1 MAGGHVEGRVGGVG
15 HLVVHGHSPVHRLAP
30 EAKVVA
36 TFAFVICVAL
46 TPREQIWAFGVHA
59 AVAISIVALAG
70 VPTRVLLARLAVI
83 IPFLTFA
90 VLVPFVA
97 GGEEVDV
104 LGVGLSRDG
113 LWGAWNVAAKASI
126 GATASIILSATT
138 SVPEILKALTRLR
151 VPRVLVSI
159 MSFMMRYL
167 DLLVD
172 QLGRMR
178 TSMTA
183 RCHDPRWLWQAKPI
197 ASSAGAL
204 FVRSYERGERVH
216 QAMLSRGFSGTMPD
230 TEERA
235 TPGADWARAALPP
248 VVALAALLSA
258 VVL

>member
-1 MAGGHVEGRVGGVG
+1 MAGGLDGRGVG
-15 HLVVHGHSPVHRLAP
+15 HLVIHGHSPVHRLAP
-30 EAKVVA
+30 ETKVVS

-46 TPREQIWAFGVHA
+46 TPREQMWAFGVHA
-59 AVAISIVALAG
+59 AVALSIVVLAG
-70 VPTRVLLARLAVI
+70 LPARVVLARLAVI

-90 VLVPFVA
+90 ALVPFVA
-97 GGEEVDV
+97 GGEEIEV
-104 LGVGLSRDG
+104 LGIGLSRDG

-138 SVPEILKALTRLR
+138 SVPEILRALTRLR
-151 VPRVLVSI
+151 VPKVLVSI
-159 MSFMMRYL
+159 MAFMMRYL

-216 QAMLSRGFSGTMPD
+216 QAMLSRGFTGTMPEL
-230 TEERA
+230 EEQA
-235 TPGADWARAALPP
+235 TPGGDWARAAVPP
-248 VVALAALLSA
+248 VAALTALLAAVML
-258 VVL
+258 

>member
-1 MAGGHVEGRVGGVG
+1 MAGGLDGRGVG
-15 HLVVHGHSPVHRLAP
+15 HLVIHGHSPVHRLAP
-30 EAKVVA
+30 ETKVVS

-46 TPREQIWAFGVHA
+46 TPREQMWAFGVHA
-59 AVAISIVALAG
+59 AVALSIVVLAG
-70 VPTRVLLARLAVI
+70 LPARVVLVRLAVI

-90 VLVPFVA
+90 ALVPFVA
-97 GGEEVDV
+97 GGEEIEV
-104 LGVGLSRDG
+104 LGIGLSRDG

-138 SVPEILKALTRLR
+138 SVPEILRALTRLR
-151 VPRVLVSI
+151 VPKVLVSI
-159 MSFMMRYL
+159 MAFMMRYL

-216 QAMLSRGFSGTMPD
+216 QAMLSRGFTGTMPD
-230 TEERA
+230 LEEQA
-235 TPGADWARAALPP
+235 TPGGDWARAAVPP
-248 VVALAALLSA
+248 VAALTALLAAVML
-258 VVL
+258 

>member
-104 LGVGLSRDG
+104 LGIGLSRDG

-126 GATASIILSATT
+126 GATAS
-138 SVPEILKALTRLR
+138 LKALTRLR

>member
-1 MAGGHVEGRVGGVG
+1 MAGGLDGRGVG
-15 HLVVHGHSPVHRLAP
+15 HLVIHGHSPVHRLAP
-30 EAKVVA
+30 ETKVVS

-46 TPREQIWAFGVHA
+46 TPREQMWAFGVHA
-59 AVAISIVALAG
+59 AVALSIVVLAG
-70 VPTRVLLARLAVI
+70 LPARVVLARLAVI

-90 VLVPFVA
+90 ALVPFVA
-97 GGEEVDV
+97 GGEEIEV
-104 LGVGLSRDG
+104 LGIGLSRDG

-138 SVPEILKALTRLR
+138 SVPEILRALTRLR
-151 VPRVLVSI
+151 VPKVLVSI
-159 MSFMMRYL
+159 MAFMMRYL

-197 ASSAGAL
+197 AASAGAL

-216 QAMLSRGFSGTMPD
+216 QAMLSRGFTGTMPD
-230 TEERA
+230 LEEQA
-235 TPGADWARAALPP
+235 TPGGDWARAAVPP
-248 VVALAALLSA
+248 VAALTALLAA
-258 VVL
+258 VMW

>member
-1 MAGGHVEGRVGGVG
+1 MAGGLDGRGVG
-15 HLVVHGHSPVHRLAP
+15 HLVIHGHSPVHRLAP
-30 EAKVVA
+30 ETKVVS

-46 TPREQIWAFGVHA
+46 TPREQMWAFGVHA
-59 AVAISIVALAG
+59 AVALSIV
-70 VPTRVLLARLAVI
+70 VLARLAVI

-90 VLVPFVA
+90 ALVPFVA

-104 LGVGLSRDG
+104 LGIGLSRDG

-138 SVPEILKALTRLR
+138 SVPEILRALTRLR
-151 VPRVLVSI
+151 VPKVLVSI
-159 MSFMMRYL
+159 MAFMMRYL

-216 QAMLSRGFSGTMPD
+216 QAMLSRGFTGTMPD
-230 TEERA
+230 LEEQA
-235 TPGADWARAALPP
+235 TPGGDWARAAVPP
-248 VVALAALLSA
+248 VAALTALLAAVML
-258 VVL
+258 

>member
-1 MAGGHVEGRVGGVG
+1 MAGGLDGRGVG
-15 HLVVHGHSPVHRLAP
+15 HLVIHGHSPVHRLAP
-30 EAKVVA
+30 ETKVVS

-46 TPREQIWAFGVHA
+46 TPREQMWAFGVHA
-59 AVAISIVALAG
+59 AVALSIVVLAG
-70 VPTRVLLARLAVI
+70 LPARVVLARLAVI

-90 VLVPFVA
+90 ALVPFVA
-97 GGEEVDV
+97 GGEEIEV
-104 LGVGLSRDG
+104 LGIGLSRDG

-138 SVPEILKALTRLR
+138 SVPEILRALTRLR
-151 VPRVLVSI
+151 VPKVLVSI
-159 MSFMMRYL
+159 MAFMMRYL

-216 QAMLSRGFSGTMPD
+216 QAMLSRGFTGTMPD
-230 TEERA
+230 LEEQA
-235 TPGADWARAALPP
+235 TPGGHWARAAVPP
-248 VVALAALLSA
+248 VAALTALLAAVML
-258 VVL
+258 

>member
-1 MAGGHVEGRVGGVG
+1 MAGGLDGRGVG
-15 HLVVHGHSPVHRLAP
+15 HLVIHGHSPVHRLAP
-30 EAKVVA
+30 ETKVVS

-46 TPREQIWAFGVHA
+46 TPREQMWAFGVHA
-59 AVAISIVALAG
+59 AVALSIVVLAG
-70 VPTRVLLARLAVI
+70 LPARVVLARLAVI

-90 VLVPFVA
+90 ALVPFVA
-97 GGEEVDV
+97 GGEEIEV
-104 LGVGLSRDG
+104 LGIGLSRDG

-138 SVPEILKALTRLR
+138 SVPEILRALTRLR
-151 VPRVLVSI
+151 VPKVLVSI
-159 MSFMMRYL
+159 MAFMMRYL

-178 TSMTA
+178 TTMTA

-216 QAMLSRGFSGTMPD
+216 QAMLSRGFTGTMPD
-230 TEERA
+230 LEEQA
-235 TPGADWARAALPP
+235 TPGGDWARAAVPP
-248 VVALAALLSA
+248 VAALTALLAAVML
-258 VVL
+258 

>member
-1 MAGGHVEGRVGGVG
+1 
-15 HLVVHGHSPVHRLAP
+15 
-30 EAKVVA
+30 
-36 TFAFVICVAL
+36 
-46 TPREQIWAFGVHA
+46 
-59 AVAISIVALAG
+59 
-70 VPTRVLLARLAVI
+70 ARLAVI

-90 VLVPFVA
+90 ALVPFVA

-104 LGVGLSRDG
+104 LGIGLSRDG

-138 SVPEILKALTRLR
+138 SVPEILRALTRLR
-151 VPRVLVSI
+151 VPKVLVSI
-159 MSFMMRYL
+159 MAFMMRYL

-216 QAMLSRGFSGTMPD
+216 QAMLSRGFTGTMPD
-230 TEERA
+230 LEEQA
-235 TPGADWARAALPP
+235 TPGGDWARAAVPP
-248 VVALAALLSA
+248 VAALTALLAAVML
-258 VVL
+258 

>member
-1 MAGGHVEGRVGGVG
+1 MAGGLVGRGVG
-15 HLVVHGHSPVHRLAP
+15 HLVIHGHSPVHRLAP
-30 EAKVVA
+30 ETKVVA
-36 TFAFVICVAL
+36 TFAFVMCVAL
-46 TPREQIWAFGVHA
+46 TPREQMWAFGVHA
-59 AVAISIVALAG
+59 AVAVSIVALAG
-70 VPTRVLLARLAVI
+70 LPARVVLARLAVI

-104 LGVGLSRDG
+104 LGLGLSRDG

-138 SVPEILKALTRLR
+138 SVPEILRALTRLR
-151 VPRVLVSI
+151 VPKVLVSI
-159 MSFMMRYL
+159 MAFMMRYL

-216 QAMLSRGFSGTMPD
+216 QAMLSRGFTGTMPD
-230 TEERA
+230 LEEQA
-235 TPGADWARAALPP
+235 TSGGDWARAAVPP
-248 VVALAALLSA
+248 VAALTALLAAVML
-258 VVL
+258 

>member
-1 MAGGHVEGRVGGVG
+1 MAGGLDGRGVG
-15 HLVVHGHSPVHRLAP
+15 HLVIHGHSPVHRLAP
-30 EAKVVA
+30 ETKVVS

-46 TPREQIWAFGVHA
+46 TPREQMWAFGVHA
-59 AVAISIVALAG
+59 AVALSIVVLAG
-70 VPTRVLLARLAVI
+70 LPARVVLARLAVI

-90 VLVPFVA
+90 ALVPFVA
-97 GGEEVDV
+97 GGEEIEV
-104 LGVGLSRDG
+104 LGIGLSRDG

-138 SVPEILKALTRLR
+138 SVPAILRALTRLR
-151 VPRVLVSI
+151 VPKVLVSI
-159 MSFMMRYL
+159 MAFMMRYL

-216 QAMLSRGFSGTMPD
+216 QAMLSRGFTGTMPD
-230 TEERA
+230 LEEQA
-235 TPGADWARAALPP
+235 TPGGDWARAAAPP
-248 VVALAALLSA
+248 VAALTALLAAVML
-258 VVL
+258 

>member
-1 MAGGHVEGRVGGVG
+1 MAGGLDGRGVG
-15 HLVVHGHSPVHRLAP
+15 HLVIHGHSPVHRLAP
-30 EAKVVA
+30 ETKVVS

-46 TPREQIWAFGVHA
+46 TPREQMWAFGVHA
-59 AVAISIVALAG
+59 AIALSIVVLAG
-70 VPTRVLLARLAVI
+70 LPARVVLARLAVI

-90 VLVPFVA
+90 ALVPFVA
-97 GGEEVDV
+97 GGEEIEV
-104 LGVGLSRDG
+104 LGIGLSRDG

-138 SVPEILKALTRLR
+138 SVPEILRALTRLR
-151 VPRVLVSI
+151 VPKVLVSI
-159 MSFMMRYL
+159 MAFMMRYL

-216 QAMLSRGFSGTMPD
+216 QAMLSRGFTGTMPD
-230 TEERA
+230 LEEQA
-235 TPGADWARAALPP
+235 TPGGDWARAAVPP
-248 VVALAALLSA
+248 VAALTALLAAVML
-258 VVL
+258 

>member
-1 MAGGHVEGRVGGVG
+1 MAGGLDGRGVG
-15 HLVVHGHSPVHRLAP
+15 HLVIHGHSPVHRLAP
-30 EAKVVA
+30 ETKVVS

-46 TPREQIWAFGVHA
+46 TPREQMWAFGVHA
-59 AVAISIVALAG
+59 AVALSIVVLAG
-70 VPTRVLLARLAVI
+70 LPARVVLARLAVI

-90 VLVPFVA
+90 ALVPFVA
-97 GGEEVDV
+97 GGEEIKV
-104 LGVGLSRDG
+104 LGIGLSRDG

-138 SVPEILKALTRLR
+138 SVPEILRALTRLR
-151 VPRVLVSI
+151 VPKVLVSI
-159 MSFMMRYL
+159 MAFMMRYL

-216 QAMLSRGFSGTMPD
+216 QAMLSRGFTGTMPD
-230 TEERA
+230 LEEQA
-235 TPGADWARAALPP
+235 TPGGHWARAAVPP
-248 VVALAALLSA
+248 VAALTALLAAVML
-258 VVL
+258 

>member
-1 MAGGHVEGRVGGVG
+1 MAGGLDGRGVG
-15 HLVVHGHSPVHRLAP
+15 HLVIHGHSPVHRLAP
-30 EAKVVA
+30 ETKVVS

-46 TPREQIWAFGVHA
+46 TPREQMWAFGVHA
-59 AVAISIVALAG
+59 AVALSIVVLAG
-70 VPTRVLLARLAVI
+70 LPARVVLARLAVI

-90 VLVPFVA
+90 ALVPFVA
-97 GGEEVDV
+97 GGEEIEV
-104 LGVGLSRDG
+104 LGIGLSRDG

-138 SVPEILKALTRLR
+138 SVPEILRALTRLR
-151 VPRVLVSI
+151 VPKVLVSI
-159 MSFMMRYL
+159 MAFMMRYL

-216 QAMLSRGFSGTMPD
+216 QAMLSRGFTGTMPD
-230 TEERA
+230 LEDQA
-235 TPGADWARAALPP
+235 TPGGDWARAAVPP
-248 VVALAALLSA
+248 VAALTALLAAVML
-258 VVL
+258 

>member
-1 MAGGHVEGRVGGVG
+1 MAGGLDGRGVG
-15 HLVVHGHSPVHRLAP
+15 HLVIHGHSPVHRLAP
-30 EAKVVA
+30 ETKVVS

-46 TPREQIWAFGVHA
+46 TPREQMWAFGVHA
-59 AVAISIVALAG
+59 AVALSIVVLAG
-70 VPTRVLLARLAVI
+70 LPARVVLARLAVI

-90 VLVPFVA
+90 ALVPFVA
-97 GGEEVDV
+97 GGEEIEV
-104 LGVGLSRDG
+104 LGIGLSRDG
-113 LWGAWNVAAKASI
+113 LWGAWNVAAKASV

-138 SVPEILKALTRLR
+138 SVPEILRALTRLR
-151 VPRVLVSI
+151 VPKVLVSI
-159 MSFMMRYL
+159 MAFMMRYL

-216 QAMLSRGFSGTMPD
+216 QAMLSRGFTGTMPD
-230 TEERA
+230 LEEQA
-235 TPGADWARAALPP
+235 TPGGHWARAAVPP
-248 VVALAALLSA
+248 VAALTALLAAVML
-258 VVL
+258 

>member
-1 MAGGHVEGRVGGVG
+1 VAGGLDGRGVG
-15 HLVVHGHSPVHRLAP
+15 HLVIHGHSPVHRLAP
-30 EAKVVA
+30 ETKVVS

-46 TPREQIWAFGVHA
+46 TPREQMWAFGVHA
-59 AVAISIVALAG
+59 AVALSIVVLAG
-70 VPTRVLLARLAVI
+70 LPARVVLARLAVI

-90 VLVPFVA
+90 ALVPFVA
-97 GGEEVDV
+97 GGEEIEV
-104 LGVGLSRDG
+104 LGIGLSRDG

-138 SVPEILKALTRLR
+138 SVPEILRALTRLR
-151 VPRVLVSI
+151 VPKVLVSI
-159 MSFMMRYL
+159 MAFMMRYL

-216 QAMLSRGFSGTMPD
+216 QAMLSRGFTGTMPD
-230 TEERA
+230 LEEQA
-235 TPGADWARAALPP
+235 APSGDWARAALPP
-248 VVALAALLSA
+248 VAALTALLAAVML
-258 VVL
+258 

>member
-1 MAGGHVEGRVGGVG
+1 MAGGLDGRGVG
-15 HLVVHGHSPVHRLAP
+15 HLVIHGHSPVHRLAP
-30 EAKVVA
+30 ETKVVS
-36 TFAFVICVAL
+36 TFAFVIGVAL
-46 TPREQIWAFGVHA
+46 TPREQMWAFGVHA
-59 AVAISIVALAG
+59 AVALSIVVLAG
-70 VPTRVLLARLAVI
+70 LPARVVLARLAVI

-90 VLVPFVA
+90 ALVPFVA
-97 GGEEVDV
+97 GGEEIEV
-104 LGVGLSRDG
+104 LGIGLSRDG

-138 SVPEILKALTRLR
+138 SVPEILRALTRLR
-151 VPRVLVSI
+151 VPKVLVSI
-159 MSFMMRYL
+159 MAFMMRYL

-216 QAMLSRGFSGTMPD
+216 QAMLSRGFTGTMPD
-230 TEERA
+230 LEEQA
-235 TPGADWARAALPP
+235 TPGGDWARAAVPP
-248 VVALAALLSA
+248 VAALTALLAAVML
-258 VVL
+258 

>member
-1 MAGGHVEGRVGGVG
+1 MAGGLDGRGVG
-15 HLVVHGHSPVHRLAP
+15 HLGIHGHSPVHRLAP
-30 EAKVVA
+30 ETKVVS

-46 TPREQIWAFGVHA
+46 TPREQMWAFGVHA
-59 AVAISIVALAG
+59 AVALSIVVLAG
-70 VPTRVLLARLAVI
+70 LPARVVLARLAVI

-90 VLVPFVA
+90 ALVPFVA
-97 GGEEVDV
+97 GGEEIEV
-104 LGVGLSRDG
+104 LGIGLSRDG

-138 SVPEILKALTRLR
+138 SVPEILRALTRLR
-151 VPRVLVSI
+151 VPKVLVSI
-159 MSFMMRYL
+159 MAFMMRYL

-216 QAMLSRGFSGTMPD
+216 QAMLSRGFTGTMPD
-230 TEERA
+230 LEEQA
-235 TPGADWARAALPP
+235 TPGGDWARAAVPP
-248 VVALAALLSA
+248 VAALTALLAAVML
-258 VVL
+258 